1 VGSSCLDLFAA
12 IEVDVRRL
20 PASAALKSLKT
31 GPLGQPCNSPA
42 TTLVEA
48 PGIEPGSESASR
60 ETSTCVARKLIS
72 PAGRLRTGSKQ
83 ASLRKSP
90 QER

>member
-1 VGSSCLDLFAA
+1 MGGLHPLKESEPEGRSRQQEAA
-12 IEVDVRRL
+12 KL
-20 PASAALKSLKT
+20 ALCANLAT
-31 GPLGQPCNSPA
+31 PFA

-48 PGIEPGSESASR
+48 PGIEPGSENASR

-72 PAGRLRTGSKQ
+72 PAERLRTGSKQ

>member
-1 VGSSCLDLFAA
+1 MTLK
-12 IEVDVRRL
+12 
-20 PASAALKSLKT
+20 ASKLAFSANLATPS
-31 GPLGQPCNSPA
+31 A

-48 PGIEPGSESASR
+48 PGIEPGSENASR

-83 ASLRKSP
+83 ASPRKSP